1 VAIALELRVFKPSY
15 FEIELDDRS
24 INTQA
29 MLVAVGNG
37 SSYGGGMRV
46 CPDASVNDGYFDV
59 MILNPVSKIEFI
71 KVFPKVYSG
80 RHVHHPEVN
89 IYRTKKIRI
98 NSDAV
103 AYADGERIGTLPIS
117 AECVPNAGLTWKN

>member
-1 VAIALELRVFKPSY
+1 
-15 FEIELDDRS
+15 
-24 INTQA
+24 
-29 MLVAVGNG
+29 
-37 SSYGGGMRV
+37 MRV